1 MEGSGNVPEDLWP
14 AYKAAMLTRTDLEEH
29 YGLSPRT
36 ARRWLEHGE
45 MPAIRLSDRILRVRP
60 IDVDGDELA
69 EAA

>member
-1 MEGSGNVPEDLWP
+1 MEGASDVPEDLWP

-29 YGLSPRT
+29 YGLSART
-36 ARRWLEHGE
+36 ARRWLEYGE
-45 MPAIRLSDRILRVRP
+45 VPAIRLSGRVLRVRP